1 MNKDNDETH
10 EISKSS
16 ERKTFFFLTVCLF
29 PALTV
34 ALIGAYGF
42 SVWFLQMFL
51 MGPPGH

>member
-1 MNKDNDETH
+1 MSNTKQKNDSNTSAAEW
-10 EISKSS
+10 
-16 ERKTFFFLTVCLF
+16 KTFLFLTVCLF
-29 PALTV
+29 PILSV